1 MTQAAVVL
9 KQYWA
14 KTVDSVF
21 EGLGKLKA
29 ELSKLDHIPQDIV
42 IISAGEVKPLLNP
55 LIQQFCLQLEQ
66 QHHGHVH
73 FISAACTS
81 LHAAILDFNHHAVC
95 ERLIITLELDQSL
108 QQGCL
113 NALGIGIEPEQDG
126 LKVIDGVGF
135 CIVSK
140 ETPDDNALVIEDC
153 VILSQPTGMTGIQ
166 KLITLVCEHLN
177 QLPEN
182 CRPVSFDISSNW
194 GKKLIKGLDNRLDA
208 HLCSEHWLDSAEQH
222 NHHFLSLKPTL
233 ELQSYETHLEQGN
246 LLLMTLGGGGRLG
259 CLRISRGITDIRMQA
274 EVTYSEH
281 SLSEDIDNYTQAV
294 NIQNDCVDTY
304 YQGVKDTLKYPQHC
318 YRGRNNHYF
327 RWTKD
332 NNQNSGANP

>member
-1 MTQAAVVL
+1 MNRQAVVV

-14 KTVDSVF
+14 STVNSVS
-21 EGLGKLKA
+21 EGLRKLKN
-29 ELSKLDHIPQDIV
+29 ELSKLPHLPKDIV

-66 QHHGHVH
+66 QQHCHVH

-81 LHAAILDFNHHAVC
+81 LHAAILDFNHHQVI

-126 LKVIDGVGF
+126 LEVIDGVGY
-135 CIVSK
+135 CLIEK
-140 ETPDDNALVIEDC
+140 TQPDEHSLVIEDC
-153 VILSQPTGMTGIQ
+153 VILSQPMGMTGIQ
-166 KLITLVCEHLN
+166 KLINLTCEYMQ
-177 QLPEN
+177 QLPEKT
-182 CRPVSFDISSNW
+182 RAVSFDICSNW
-194 GKKLIKGLDNRLDA
+194 GKKLIKGMDNRLIDA
-208 HLCSEHWLDSAEQH
+208 HRSKHWLPSAEQH

-233 ELQSYETHLEQGN
+233 ELQRYEHHLEQGN
-246 LLLMTLGGGGRLG
+246 LLLMTLGGGGRIG
-259 CLRISRGITDIRMQA
+259 CLRISRGVTDIRMQA
-274 EVTYSEH
+274 KATYTEH
-281 SLSEDIDNYTQAV
+281 SLSDDINSYHYAV
-294 NIQNDCVDTY
+294 SIQDCCVDTY

-318 YRGRNNHYF
+318 YRGINNHYF

-332 NNQNSGANP
+332 NNQNSGTNP